1 MINDKYALALHTTTP
16 QLGIALDNFTGDRRH
31 RVWDLGRDLSAHLHQ
46 HLQEILA
53 PQTWQDLAFV
63 AVAKGPGGFTG
74 TRIGVVIG
82 RTIAQQL
89 NIPLFGIS
97 TLAAAAHWGNLD
109 DGKELVAVQMKARQ
123 DRLFVAIYESN
134 GDRPGLTTY
143 LEDAISTE
151 ESWQQTLAS
160 LDSPYKLI
168 KADDNLAITVN
179 SVVDLAYEGWQQGD
193 RPSWSEILPFYGQNP
208 V

>member
-16 QLGIALDNFTGDRRH
+16 QLGIALDNFLGDRRD

-53 PQTWQDLAFV
+53 PQTWQDLAFI

-74 TRIGVVIG
+74 TRIGVVVA

-97 TLAAAAHWGNLD
+97 TLAAAAHWTKPSD
-109 DGKELVAVQMKARQ
+109 SKELLAIQMKARQ
-123 DRLFVAIYESN
+123 NQLFVAIYQPN

-143 LEDAISTE
+143 LEDAIASE
-151 ESWQQTLAS
+151 ESWQQTLAR
-160 LDSPYKLI
+160 LNSPYKLI

-179 SVVDLAYEGWQQGD
+179 SVLDLAYERWKQGD